1 MRRLIILVVAL
12 LIAPTAVAHADECG
26 AHVLGFGQEC
36 SSHLSQNSAQ
46 ARDGSRIELWQ
57 FDGAG
62 GDCVAVEMNANQF
75 TPYLQ
80 LIRGTSTGPV
90 VVQGENA
97 IRTTLPSAG
106 TYYVKA
112 TSAGSGY
119 RDGGYTVRLDR
130 CQ

>member
-12 LIAPTAVAHADECG
+12 LIAPTAVAYADECG
-26 AHVLGFGQEC
+26 AHVLGYGQEC
-36 SSHLSQNSAQ
+36 SSQLSQSSAQ

-57 FDGAG
+57 FDGAA
-62 GDCVAVEMNANQF
+62 GDCVAVEMNASQF

-80 LIRGTSTGPV
+80 LIRGTQTGPV

-97 IRTTLPSAG
+97 IRSTLPAAG

-119 RDGGYTVRLDR
+119 RAGSYTVRLDR

>member
-12 LIAPTAVAHADECG
+12 LVAPTAVAYADGCGTHA
-26 AHVLGFGQEC
+26 LGYGQEC
-36 SSHLSQNSAQ
+36 SSQLSQSSAQ

-57 FDGAG
+57 FEGAAG
-62 GDCVAVEMNANQF
+62 ECIAVDMSASRF

-80 LIRGTSTGPV
+80 LIRGTPTGPV

-97 IRTTLPSAG
+97 IRTTLPGGG

-119 RDGGYTVRLDR
+119 HPGSYTVKLDR
-130 CQ
+130 C